1 MEKDIN
7 LMKIYIKVDKT
18 LKLGFDADISDMF
31 DDEKVKTVLL
41 DLLNK
46 LGDCIKE

>member
-1 MEKDIN
+1 MEEKVN
-7 LMKIYIKVDKT
+7 LMTIHINVDKN
-18 LKLGFDADISDMF
+18 LKLGFEADINDMF
-31 DDEKVKTVLL
+31 DDDKVKAVLL